1 MIRNISVILCLLPM
15 FLSCVTQESV
25 SHKEYI
31 AHAGGG
37 IDGYIYTN
45 SLEAMLQA
53 AENGYRYI
61 ELDLLLASDSV
72 LVAAH
77 SWEEFNE
84 MTGNAQW
91 GDSVL
96 SSADFARQRIHGLYT
111 PLTAPVIERFFLDND
126 SLYLVTD
133 KVSNPALLAKAF
145 PSLKERM
152 VVEAFSYDDYR
163 QLCAE
168 GYYRVLYSCMA
179 NDLSSALMKHLLFSN
194 FFPGERI
201 GWITLHTSGLSHRMY
216 RFLNKVRR
224 FNVALFT
231 VDSQN
236 DVEPEHLERAGMVYT
251 NTILP
256 E

>member
-15 FLSCVTQESV
+15 LFSCVTQEGV

-37 IDGYIYTN
+37 VDGYIYTN
-45 SLEAMLQA
+45 SLEALQQA

-96 SSADFARQRIHGLYT
+96 SSADFVRQRIHGRYT

-145 PSLKERM
+145 PGLKERM

-163 QLCAE
+163 QLCSE

-179 NDLSSALMKHLLFSN
+179 SDLSSALIKHLLFSRL
-194 FFPGERI
+194 FAGERI
-201 GWITLHTSGLSHRMY
+201 GWITLHTSGLSHPMY
-216 RFLNKVRR
+216 RFLDKVRR

-231 VDSQN
+231 VDSID
-236 DVEPEHLERAGMVYT
+236 DVEPKHYQRAGMVYT

>member
-45 SLEAMLQA
+45 SLEAMQQA
-53 AENGYRYI
+53 AKNGYRYI

-77 SWEEFNE
+77 SWREFND

-96 SSADFARQRIHGLYT
+96 SSADFARQRIHGRYT

-133 KVSNPALLAKAF
+133 KISNPALLAKAF

-179 NDLSSALMKHLLFSN
+179 NDLSSALVKHLLFSN

-216 RFLNKVRR
+216 RFLDKVRL

-231 VDSQN
+231 VDN
-236 DVEPEHLERAGMVYT
+236 RDDVEPKHFQRVGMVYT